1 MRQMKI
7 SEFSN
12 FRTDLIQS
20 KKSANLKLMKK
31 NFSFPLA
38 NTHTHAAMLA
48 FRGLAED
55 LALEDWLNNHIWPM
69 ERERVTREFVYEN
82 TKKAISEM
90 RKNGIR
96 VFADMY
102 FFEDEVARAAEE
114 LEMHVLVGEGII
126 DFSTPSY
133 KNPGEA
139 LEITENLIEK
149 YRKSRWV
156 SVAVAAHSIY
166 AVSEKNLVKAK
177 ELARNHGCI
186 FHIHL
191 SETKKE
197 FEDCKAK
204 NGLTPVEYAEKLGLL
219 DEKTLLAHCVW
230 LADKDFEIL
239 SRSKASVS
247 HCPLSNLKLGSGIA
261 PIHKLI
267 DAGVNVSL
275 GTDGAASSNRLDIWE
290 AGKIAAL
297 LQKGVNY
304 DPTHVPVKE
313 AIKMMTVNGL
323 KALDISETEE
333 KTVEEMEKEIDEE
346 GDFSYLFELNAGDIN
361 FKK

>member
-1 MRQMKI
+1 
-7 SEFSN
+7 
-12 FRTDLIQS
+12 
-20 KKSANLKLMKK
+20 MKK
-31 NFSFPLA
+31 HFSFPLI

-48 FRGLAED
+48 FRGMAED
-55 LALEDWLNNHIWPM
+55 LTLDDWLNDHIWPM
-69 ERERVTREFVYEN
+69 EKEKVTPQFVYEN
-82 TKKAISEM
+82 AKLAISEM
-90 RKNGIR
+90 KRNGIR
-96 VFADMY
+96 AFADMY

-133 KNPGEA
+133 GTPEEA
-139 LEITENLIEK
+139 FEITEKLIEK
-149 YRKSRWV
+149 YRNSKLV

-166 AVSEKNLVKAK
+166 TVSEKNLVKAK
-177 ELARNHGCI
+177 DLARKHDSV

-197 FEDCKAK
+197 FEDCKEK

-219 DEKTLLAHCVW
+219 DEKALLAHCVW
-230 LADKDFEIL
+230 LTDRDVEIL
-239 SRSKASVS
+239 TQAGANIS

-267 DAGVNVSL
+267 NAGVNVSL

-297 LQKGVNY
+297 LQKGVSY
-304 DPTHVPVKE
+304 DPTHVPAKS

-323 KALDISETEE
+323 RALGMNFWNG
-333 KTVEEMEKEIDEE
+333 KTVSEIEKEIDEDM
-346 GDFSYLFELNAGDIN
+346 DFNYLYELQVGDIN
-361 FKK
+361 FKP